1 MSISHSDVPLAAR
14 VREGRRF
21 WAEPAGRALQR
32 AERACLGPVCDALS
46 GGHSLELGMAEPL
59 ADMSRVRH
67 PMRWSPTR
75 ELAQDPSTLVCAP
88 DELPLPD
95 GCLSLVIIHHLLEI
109 VPDPHHLL
117 QEAARVTTDDGRLII
132 FGWMPL
138 SATAL
143 SRLCPS
149 RRRRLPWCG
158 HWRTP
163 GRLRDWLAFVDFRI
177 ERVDYCG
184 FHMPGRLPRN
194 ATLEALGRRHNLPL
208 GDCYMIQASRRAK
221 PARRQRVRF
230 SFGRSFQGAA
240 LGTHRVGRP
249 HVFSDA
255 PSRRHPPYRQE
266 APTEQEP
273 RG

>member
-1 MSISHSDVPLAAR
+1 MSISHPDVSLASR

-21 WAEPAGRALQR
+21 WAEPAGKALHR
-32 AERACLGPVCDALS
+32 AERACLGPVCDGLF
-46 GGHSLELGMAEPL
+46 GVHSLELGMAEPL
-59 ADMSRVRH
+59 SDMSPVRH

-75 ELAQDPSTLVCAP
+75 ELAQHPATLVCAP
-88 DELPLPD
+88 DALPLPD
-95 GCLSLVIIHHLLEI
+95 GCLSLVVVHHLLEV

-117 QEAARVTTDDGRLII
+117 REAARVTRDDGRLII

-138 SATAL
+138 SAAAL
-143 SRLCPS
+143 VRLCPS

-163 GRLRDWLAFVDFRI
+163 GRLRDWLAFVDFQI

-184 FHMPGRLPRN
+184 FHLPGTLPRN

-208 GDCYMIQASRRAK
+208 GDCYMIQARRRAQL
-221 PARRQRVRF
+221 AQRQGMQLGLER
-230 SFGRSFQGAA
+230 SFGGAA
-240 LGTHRVGRP
+240 LGAARAGRP
-249 HVFSDA
+249 RLS
-255 PSRRHPPYRQE
+255 PPQDKDD
-266 APTEQEP
+266 